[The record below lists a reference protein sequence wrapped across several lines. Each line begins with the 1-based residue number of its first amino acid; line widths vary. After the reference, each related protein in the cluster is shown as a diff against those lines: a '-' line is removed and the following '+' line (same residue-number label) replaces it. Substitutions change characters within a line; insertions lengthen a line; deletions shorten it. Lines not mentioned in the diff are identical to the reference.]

1 MFEYPKF
8 SKISFQ
14 VVLELIIFIK
24 SSSEVLSK
32 IVGSDETLVEWCS
45 HSLIVLLYAVAQEW
59 SQNSLFLLSQGN
71 GFPHFL
77 HNFGF
82 NSYCPLV

>member
-1 MFEYPKF
+1 MPFLIFKEIFNCSALFLILFLALSLEVFEYPKF

-32 IVGSDETLVEWCS
+32 IVDSDKTLVE
-45 HSLIVLLYAVAQEW
+45 
-59 SQNSLFLLSQGN
+59 
-71 GFPHFL
+71 
-77 HNFGF
+77 
-82 NSYCPLV
+82 